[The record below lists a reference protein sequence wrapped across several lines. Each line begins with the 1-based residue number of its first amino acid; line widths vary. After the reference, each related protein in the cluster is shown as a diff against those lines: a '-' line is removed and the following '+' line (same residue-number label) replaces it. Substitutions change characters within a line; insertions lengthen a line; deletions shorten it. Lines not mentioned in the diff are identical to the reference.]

1 MLCKYCLHKYCT
13 DLRFGYTYS
22 TIDPL
27 LQCSPIEL
35 GLPSRFCLNDD
46 LTIYPFFS
54 MRIVHL
60 AKYYA
65 PLYGGMET
73 HVESLSKAQAQLG
86 LKVSIVCVNS
96 FDENSKLSQ
105 YTTSQITFEDRVE
118 VIKVRRFFSFLK
130 LDFCPS
136 LFFYIRYFS
145 KLKDTIF
152 HVHTPNPTML
162 IALLLAG
169 KIDKLVVTHHSDAI
183 RQKVLKYLFRPI
195 EHFVY
200 SQAAIVLTTSK
211 AYQEGSRFLRLYEH
225 KLGVLPLGIDL
236 SAFTT
241 PATSMLDRS
250 QQLKAEYGNTI
261 WLAVGRLVYYKALH
275 VALAAL
281 QHVPGKL
288 LIVGT
293 GKLIAKL
300 QKTAWQLGVADRVI
314 WWGRASEAD
323 LMAAYHA
330 ATALWFPSNVRSE
343 AYGMVQI
350 EAMASGCPAINC
362 DIPGSGVP
370 WVCRHELEG
379 LTVPRND
386 PQAFGTAARRLLT
399 EPGLRERLSQG
410 AKERSKEFYD
420 TVMAQRSVEIYQQA
434 FQLDAP
440 KQPDL
445 VSELKIS
452 GIPIS
457 KQ

>member
-1 MLCKYCLHKYCT
+1 
-13 DLRFGYTYS
+13 
-22 TIDPL
+22 
-27 LQCSPIEL
+27 
-35 GLPSRFCLNDD
+35 
-46 LTIYPFFS
+46 

-73 HVESLSKAQAQLG
+73 HVETLAKSQTKMG
-86 LKVSIVCVNS
+86 LKVSIVCVNI

-105 YTTSQITFEDRVE
+105 YTTSQITFEDSVE
-118 VIKVRRFFSFLK
+118 VIKVRRFFSVLK
-130 LDFCPS
+130 LDVCPS

-169 KIDKLVVTHHSDAI
+169 KINNLVVTHHSDAI
-183 RQKVLKYLFRPI
+183 KQQLLKYLFRPI
-195 EHFVY
+195 EHFIY
-200 SQAAIVLTTSK
+200 AQAAIVLTTSA
-211 AYQEGSRFLRLYEH
+211 AYQEGSRFLQLYKH

-236 SAFTT
+236 SAFEK
-241 PATSMLDRS
+241 PNPRMLDRS
-250 QQLKAEYGNTI
+250 QQLKAEYGNI
-261 WLAVGRLVYYKALH
+261 LWLAVGRLVYYKALH
-275 VALAAL
+275 IAIAAL

-314 WWGRASEAD
+314 WWGRASEED

-350 EAMASGCPAINC
+350 EAMASGCPVINC
-362 DIPGSGVP
+362 DIPGSGVS
-370 WVCRHELEG
+370 WVCRHEREG
-379 LTVPRND
+379 LTVQRND
-386 PQAFGTAARRLLT
+386 PQAFAAAARRLVT
-399 EPGLRERLSQG
+399 ESGLRERLSQG
-410 AKERSKEFYD
+410 AKDRSQAFYD

-440 KQPDL
+440 KQPDFAS
-445 VSELKIS
+445 VWEFS
-452 GIPIS
+452 GSTIT

>member
-1 MLCKYCLHKYCT
+1 
-13 DLRFGYTYS
+13 
-22 TIDPL
+22 
-27 LQCSPIEL
+27 
-35 GLPSRFCLNDD
+35 
-46 LTIYPFFS
+46 

-73 HVESLSKAQAQLG
+73 HVETLAKSQAQMG
-86 LKVSIVCVNS
+86 LKVSIICVNS
-96 FDENSKLSQ
+96 FDENLKASQ
-105 YTTSQITFEDRVE
+105 YTTSQIMFEDGVE
-118 VIKVRRFFSFLK
+118 VIKVRRIFSFLK

-169 KIDKLVVTHHSDAI
+169 KVDKLVVTHHSDAI
-183 RQKVLKYLFRPI
+183 KQQLLKYLFRPI
-195 EHFVY
+195 ELFIY
-200 SQAAIVLTTSK
+200 RQAAVVLTTSA
-211 AYQEGSRFLRLYEH
+211 AYQEGSKFLRLYNH

-236 SAFTT
+236 SAFTKSE
-241 PATSMLDRS
+241 PRMLKRS
-250 QQLKAEYGNTI
+250 QELKAEHGNI
-261 WLAVGRLVYYKALH
+261 LWLAVGRLVYYKALH

-314 WWGRASEAD
+314 WWGRASEQD

-350 EAMASGCPAINC
+350 EAMASGCPVVNC
-362 DIPGSGVP
+362 DIPGSGVS
-370 WVCRHELEG
+370 WVCRHEREG

-386 PQAFGTAARRLLT
+386 PQAFAAAAQRLLT

-410 AKERSKEFYD
+410 AKERSQEFYD
-420 TVMAQRSVEIYQQA
+420 TVMAQRSIEIYQEA
-434 FQLDAP
+434 FQLDRSQQLTLASRLEFSDTP
-440 KQPDL
+440 ILKQ
-445 VSELKIS
+445 
-452 GIPIS
+452 
-457 KQ
+457 

>member
-1 MLCKYCLHKYCT
+1 
-13 DLRFGYTYS
+13 
-22 TIDPL
+22 
-27 LQCSPIEL
+27 
-35 GLPSRFCLNDD
+35 
-46 LTIYPFFS
+46 

-73 HVESLSKAQAQLG
+73 HVETLSKCQAQMG
-86 LKVSIVCVNS
+86 LKVSIICVNS

-105 YTTSQITFEDRVE
+105 YTTSQITFKDSVE
-118 VIKVRRFFSFLK
+118 VIKVRRFFSFFK

-169 KIDKLVVTHHSDAI
+169 KIDNLVVTHHSDAI
-183 RQKVLKYLFRPI
+183 KQQLLKYLFRPI
-195 EHFVY
+195 EHFIY
-200 SQAAIVLTTSK
+200 RQAAIVLTTSA
-211 AYQEGSRFLRLYEH
+211 AYQEGSRFLRLYNH

-236 SAFTT
+236 SAFIT
-241 PATSMLDRS
+241 PEPRMLDRA
-250 QQLKAEYGNTI
+250 QQLKAEHGNI
-261 WLAVGRLVYYKALH
+261 LWLAVGRLVYYKALH
-275 VALAAL
+275 IALAAL

-293 GKLIAKL
+293 GKLVAKL
-300 QKTAWQLGVADRVI
+300 QQTAWQLGVADRVI
-314 WWGRASEAD
+314 WWGRASEED

-362 DIPGSGVP
+362 DIPGSGVS
-370 WVCRHELEG
+370 WVCRHEREG
-379 LTVPRND
+379 LTVPRNN
-386 PQAFGTAARRLLT
+386 PQAFAAAAQRLLT

-410 AKERSKEFYD
+410 AKERSQEFYD
-420 TVMAQRSVEIYQQA
+420 TVMAQRSIEIYQEA
-434 FQLDAP
+434 FQLDTL
-440 KQPDL
+440 KQSDL
-445 VSELKIS
+445 VSELEFS
-452 GIPIS
+452 STHIS
-457 KQ
+457 KL

>member
-1 MLCKYCLHKYCT
+1 
-13 DLRFGYTYS
+13 
-22 TIDPL
+22 
-27 LQCSPIEL
+27 
-35 GLPSRFCLNDD
+35 
-46 LTIYPFFS
+46 

-73 HVESLSKAQAQLG
+73 HVETLAKCQAQMG
-86 LKVSIVCVNS
+86 LKVSIICVNS

-105 YTTSQITFEDRVE
+105 YTTSQITFKDSVE

-169 KIDKLVVTHHSDAI
+169 KIDNLVVTHHSDAI
-183 RQKVLKYLFRPI
+183 KQQLLKYLFRPI
-195 EHFVY
+195 EHFIY
-200 SQAAIVLTTSK
+200 RQAAIVLTTSA
-211 AYQEGSRFLRLYEH
+211 AYQEGSRFLRLYNH

-236 SAFTT
+236 SAFTK
-241 PATSMLDRS
+241 PEPRMLDRA
-250 QQLKAEYGNTI
+250 QQLKAKHGNI
-261 WLAVGRLVYYKALH
+261 LWLAVGRLVYYKALH
-275 VALAAL
+275 IALAAL

-293 GKLIAKL
+293 GKLVAKL

-314 WWGRASEAD
+314 WWGRASEED

-362 DIPGSGVP
+362 DIPGSGVS
-370 WVCRHELEG
+370 WVCRHEREG

-386 PQAFGTAARRLLT
+386 PQAFAAAAQRLLT

-410 AKERSKEFYD
+410 AKERSQEFYD
-420 TVMAQRSVEIYQQA
+420 TVMAQRSIEIYQEA
-434 FQLDAP
+434 FQLDRP
-440 KQPDL
+440 KQPDF
-445 VSELKIS
+445 VSELEFS
-452 GIPIS
+452 GTHIS
-457 KQ
+457 KL